1 MVVEER
7 VGAMD
12 DLIQEDLSSLT
23 DEELENSTMTLLHFR
38 RLAKEQDE
46 RQKTTT
52 LFDNEMEDLNQK
64 MFSHKRCIPNV

>member
-1 MVVEER
+1 MLVEER

-23 DEELENSTMTLLHFR
+23 DEELEQSTITLLR
-38 RLAKEQDE
+38 LRQLAKEQDMRE
-46 RQKTTT
+46 KSVTQ
-52 LFDNEMEDLNQK
+52 FDDEMEDLNQK